1 MFVLACPK
9 CYNGACLRFNFLKMI
24 IGLTGSMGCGKG
36 EVVKILE
43 KENFKYITLSMMVR
57 EEARRRGV
65 LEEREKLMEV
75 GNSMR
80 KEGGAG
86 VLAKRALQTILASG
100 HDKWVVD
107 GIRNPA
113 EIEELKHGMD
123 VHIVGI
129 KTDLELLVERIISR
143 NRESDAKDRDEI
155 MRKVKREWGEGES
168 ADGQQVGQCME
179 KVDFVIDN
187 NGTLEDLNHKFT
199 AYYKTIS
206 NN

>member
-1 MFVLACPK
+1 
-9 CYNGACLRFNFLKMI
+9 MI

-43 KENFKYITLSMMVR
+43 KEGYKYVTLSMMVR
-57 EEARRRGV
+57 EEARKRGIP
-65 LEEREKLMEV
+65 EEREKLMEV

-86 VLAKRALQTILASG
+86 ILAKRALETVKNSG

-113 EIEELKHGMD
+113 EIDELKNGEN

-143 NRESDAKDRDEI
+143 NRESDAKTHEDI
-155 MRKVKREWGEGES
+155 VRKVNREWGEGEP
-168 ADGQQVGQCME
+168 ADGQQVGKCME
-179 KVDFVIDN
+179 KVDMLIDN
-187 NGTLEDLNHKFT
+187 NGTLEDLNQKFT
-199 AYYKTIS
+199 EYYKTLT
-206 NN
+206 

>member
-1 MFVLACPK
+1 MLA
-9 CYNGACLRFNFLKMI
+9 RFLKTIYMI

-43 KENFKYITLSMMVR
+43 KEGYKYVTLSMMVR
-57 EEARRRGV
+57 EEARKRGIP
-65 LEEREKLMEV
+65 EEREKLMEV

-86 VLAKRALQTILASG
+86 ILAKRALETVKNSG

-113 EIEELKHGMD
+113 EIDELKNGEN

-143 NRESDAKDRDEI
+143 NRESDAKTREDI
-155 MRKVKREWGEGES
+155 VRKVNREWGEGEP
-168 ADGQQVGQCME
+168 ADGQQVGKCME
-179 KVDFVIDN
+179 KVDMLIDN
-187 NGTLEDLNHKFT
+187 NGTLEDLNQKFT
-199 AYYKTIS
+199 EYYKTLT
-206 NN
+206 

>member
-1 MFVLACPK
+1 MLA
-9 CYNGACLRFNFLKMI
+9 RFLKTIYMI

-43 KENFKYITLSMMVR
+43 KEGYKYVTLSMMVR
-57 EEARRRGV
+57 EEARKRGIP
-65 LEEREKLMEV
+65 EEREKLMEV

-86 VLAKRALQTILASG
+86 ILAKRALETVKNSG

-113 EIEELKHGMD
+113 EIDELKNGEN

-143 NRESDAKDRDEI
+143 NRESDAKTHEDI
-155 MRKVKREWGEGES
+155 VRKVNREWGEGEP
-168 ADGQQVGQCME
+168 ADGQQVGKCME
-179 KVDFVIDN
+179 KVDMLIDN
-187 NGTLEDLNHKFT
+187 NGTLEDLNQKFT
-199 AYYKTIS
+199 EYYKTLT
-206 NN
+206 